1 MKKQQIK
8 SIKKFIPHISASL
21 LSILAVACVIFRV
34 MSSPPDYNEAMVFA
48 AKLSLP
54 TGNTAVSDT
63 EETSQAESQEPS
75 EVSEDKKQEASEKPK
90 KKAEA
95 VPVNAEL
102 SEPTEEE
109 LAEYDKA
116 HEGENKYTVYETNIT
131 GAGEKYDNF
140 YVKNNASADIDIG
153 EELSGEL
160 GFTIEKNDQPQVL
173 IVHTHTGESYLK
185 YDTGYYYESYYPR
198 TDDNNENVCAVG
210 AAITKSLN
218 KRGIKTIHDT
228 TKHDESYNGA
238 YDNSMETI
246 QSYLKKY
253 PSIKV
258 VLDIHRDAF
267 STYEDGA
274 MKKPTFKTADGQKAA
289 QIMIM
294 AGCDVDGVRDFPE
307 WRYNLRFALRLQQTA
322 ETLYP
327 GMTRPLNFGDFV
339 YNMNANTGSLL
350 IEVGTDGNSL
360 NEVKLAGSLLGNAL
374 AECLEKSA
382 SPENS

>member
-34 MSSPPDYNEAMVFA
+34 MSSPLDYNEAMVFA

-54 TGNTAVSDT
+54 TGNTSMSDNK
-63 EETSQAESQEPS
+63 EASKAESQETS
-75 EVSEDKKQEASEKPK
+75 ETSEDKKQEASEKPK

-160 GFTIEKNDQPQVL
+160 GFTIEKSDQPQVL

-246 QSYLKKY
+246 QSYLEKY

-258 VLDIHRDAF
+258 VLDIH
-267 STYEDGA
+267 
-274 MKKPTFKTADGQKAA
+274 
-289 QIMIM
+289 
-294 AGCDVDGVRDFPE
+294 
-307 WRYNLRFALRLQQTA
+307 
-322 ETLYP
+322 
-327 GMTRPLNFGDFV
+327 
-339 YNMNANTGSLL
+339 
-350 IEVGTDGNSL
+350 
-360 NEVKLAGSLLGNAL
+360 
-374 AECLEKSA
+374 
-382 SPENS
+382 